1 MEVEGIIIGAA
12 ITINALI
19 LIATSLM
26 SYRKYKNV
34 KLLFIFVAFLF
45 FLIRGVLFSIGIF
58 YEPFH
63 FFTTTYYLLIFD
75 VIILNILYFSALK
88 R

>member
-1 MEVEGIIIGAA
+1 MEIEGIIIGAA
-12 ITINALI
+12 ISINALI
-19 LIATSLM
+19 LVVTSLM

-58 YEPFH
+58 YEPFQ
-63 FFTTTYYLLIFD
+63 FFTTTYYLLVFD

>member
-12 ITINALI
+12 ISINAVI
-19 LIATSLM
+19 LVVTTLL

-45 FLIRGVLFSIGIF
+45 FLIRGVLFSIGLF
-58 YEPFH
+58 YEPFR

-75 VIILNILYFSALK
+75 VIILNTLYLSALK